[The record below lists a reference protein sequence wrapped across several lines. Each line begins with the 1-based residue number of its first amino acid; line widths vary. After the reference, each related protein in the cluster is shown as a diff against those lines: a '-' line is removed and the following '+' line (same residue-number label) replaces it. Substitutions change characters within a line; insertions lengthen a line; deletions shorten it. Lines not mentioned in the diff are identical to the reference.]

1 MPDISIEAPEAYRVQ
16 PAPGYPGPAALPQIQ
31 SRLLYSFQI
40 VTVAAIQAP
49 PPTPLSQSP

>member
-1 MPDISIEAPEAYRVQ
+1 MPDISIEAPEAYRVR
-16 PAPGYPGPAALPQIQ
+16 PAPGYSGPAALPQIQ
-31 SRLLYSFQI
+31 SRLLYSFQR